1 MFLIIGFITAAFMEY
16 MLHRY
21 YLHQSTHSHITH
33 HHKIFKENYEDPK
46 QKIKDIISNPGYIFA
61 SSLLSLV
68 VMIIF
73 IAMNQ
78 QSAYWIY
85 IWAVFYLLWLE
96 GVHYLFHSPKKIWI
110 EKTAL
115 FQSLKHHHHLHHI
128 HFKVNYGI
136 GSTFFDYIL
145 RTKLK

>member
-21 YLHQSTHSHITH
+21 YLHLATHSHITH

-46 QKIKDIISNPGYIFA
+46 YKIKDIVSNPGYIFV
-61 SSLLSLV
+61 SSLLALTV
-68 VMIIF
+68 TIIF
-73 IAMNQ
+73 LLMNQ
-78 QSAYWIY
+78 PTAFWIY